1 MSVQG
6 NEAKSGAASPVF
18 TCLAVDDDAA
28 FLSML
33 ERVIREEG
41 GEPTL
46 CGNIAAARRR
56 LEEHSYNLIL
66 LDNGLPDGTG
76 FDFYSEVDRRSPGS
90 VVMMITGAPELANA
104 VALTRNGLFEY
115 LTKPLS
121 LDDFAAAL
129 RRAKARL
136 RQPEPAGELAMIGDS
151 PAVRETIH
159 TLRQAARHRTA
170 PVLILGETG
179 TGKDLAARLLHQWT
193 YAERRPLPPY
203 IPVNCAAV
211 PAEMFEAELFGSEKG
226 AYTGAD
232 RRRGGLIEAAEGG
245 TLFLDEVAEIP
256 LPLQAKLLRF
266 LESREYRALGATQTK
281 TFTGRLVAA
290 THRNLAEEVRLG
302 RFREDLMFRLDVMNV
317 PVPPLRDRLGDL
329 PALAENLLAQLA
341 AKYERACPLLR
352 PEDLAALK
360 GYSFPGNIRE
370 LRNILE
376 RSLLK
381 CPEEARWL
389 SLDLSWL
396 KGLPAAGSTVARTP
410 FAPPASSGSSSPS
423 SSSSPVP
430 TPIPGGGGSV
440 GAAVPAIPPRDL
452 SAIELQEYQLIQRTL
467 QEERGAIRRAA
478 SRLGLTHQAL
488 LRRLQ
493 KWPELRQINPPDSP

>member
-1 MSVQG
+1 
-6 NEAKSGAASPVF
+6 
-18 TCLAVDDDAA
+18 
-28 FLSML
+28 ML
-33 ERVIREEG
+33 TRVVREEG
-41 GEPTL
+41 GEPTT
-46 CGNIAAARRR
+46 CGNLATARRR
-56 LEEHSYNLIL
+56 LEESSYDLVL

-76 FDFYSEVDRRSPGS
+76 FEFYSEVSRRSPGS
-90 VVMMITGAPELANA
+90 VVMMITGAPELSRA

-121 LDDFAAAL
+121 LDDFAASL

-136 RQPEPAGELAMIGDS
+136 RQPEPAGELAMIGEA
-151 PAVRETIH
+151 PTVKETIH
-159 TLRQAARHRTA
+159 TLRQAARHRSA

-179 TGKDLAARLLHQWT
+179 SGKDLAARLLHHWT
-193 YAERRPLPPY
+193 YADRRPLPAYVPL
-203 IPVNCAAV
+203 NCAAV

-266 LESREYRALGATQTK
+266 LESREYRALGATQTR
-281 TFTGRLVAA
+281 TFTGRVVAA
-290 THRNLAEEVRLG
+290 THRNLAEEVRQG
-302 RFREDLMFRLDVMNV
+302 RFREDLMFRLDVMTVQV
-317 PVPPLRDRLGDL
+317 PSLRERLADL

-341 AKYERACPLLR
+341 AKYERTCPLLR
-352 PEDLAALK
+352 PEDLATLR

-381 CPEEARWL
+381 CPEESRWL
-389 SLDLSWL
+389 TLDLAWL
-396 KGLPAAGSTVARTP
+396 RGATAAGSPPPPTSA
-410 FAPPASSGSSSPS
+410 APLPS
-423 SSSSPVP
+423 ATTMAVPPVSTESLP
-430 TPIPGGGGSV
+430 TP
-440 GAAVPAIPPRDL
+440 PREL
-452 SAIELQEYQLIQRTL
+452 SAIELQEYQLIQKTL
-467 QEERGAIRRAA
+467 REERGAIRRAA
-478 SRLGLTHQAL
+478 ARLGLTHQAL

-493 KWPELRQINPPDSP
+493 KWPELRQLDAPPSP